1 MREKTEHIIFRSYK
15 KTPSERLNEIEG
27 KIHSNYLD
35 TVKQREKEIFTW
47 GSQPI
52 FYRIYKSNAVH
63 TAIDII

>member
-1 MREKTEHIIFRSYK
+1 MRKLNTLFFGHIK